1 MLLYNLEYYNKTSV
15 VGMTLNDHT
24 QDSINTLIDIF
35 GISTPVQPRP
45 QHRSVPVQKHE
56 EWKRVEQFKPT
67 LFTKTEGIDTYI
79 SNIRTLI
86 NKLSAKT
93 YDTHIKS
100 IIENIDNIINT
111 DEDIDVINKNISI
124 ISGCLFDI
132 VSNNKFYSNI
142 YANLFTEFVN
152 KYEFFKDITN
162 SIPENYI
169 NDILKINPV
178 DQNENY
184 DKFCEMNKDND
195 KRKSLITFI
204 INLVKNNTLA
214 SSNIGHIYTQLDNI
228 VFKSIDNPEIIEIN
242 DEIVENIFIIIS
254 NASDILHKQP
264 LWETI
269 KTQINTISKYKP
281 KEHPGLS
288 SRAKFKYMDMATI
301 VNKIV

>member
-1 MLLYNLEYYNKTSV
+1 
-15 VGMTLNDHT
+15 MTLNIHT
-24 QDSINTLIDIF
+24 QNSINTLIDIF
-35 GISTPVQPRP
+35 GISIPVQPKL
-45 QHRSVPVQKHE
+45 QHTPRAVPKHE
-56 EWKRVEQFKPT
+56 EWKRVETFKPT
-67 LFTKTEGIDTYI
+67 QFAKTEGIDTYI

-86 NKLSAKT
+86 NKLSTKT
-93 YDTHIKS
+93 YDTHITS
-100 IIENIDNIINT
+100 IMENIDNIINI
-111 DEDIDVINKNISI
+111 DENVDEINKNISI

-152 KYEFFKDITN
+152 KYEFFKEITN
-162 SIPENYI
+162 SIPETYI
-169 NDILKINPV
+169 NDILKISPV

-204 INLVKNNTLA
+204 INLSRNNTLDC
-214 SSNIGHIYTQLDNI
+214 SNIEYIYTQLDNM
-228 VFKSIDNPEIIEIN
+228 VFNSIDNNANIEIN
-242 DEIVENIFIIIS
+242 DEIVENLFIIIS

-264 LWETI
+264 SWDTI
-269 KTQINTISKYKP
+269 KSKINTISKYKP

-301 VNKIV
+301 INKIV